1 MNLGSRWPSVTRTF
15 LGLTCAG
22 TMILMGCGGS
32 TSSRIGE
39 KQLALTYGF
48 AQNCSEIS
56 REDIE
61 VILDDMRKH
70 S

>member
-1 MNLGSRWPSVTRTF
+1 
-15 LGLTCAG
+15 
-22 TMILMGCGGS
+22 MIFRMTGGVP
-32 TSSRIGE
+32 REINRLC
-39 KQLALTYGF
+39 KLALTYGF